1 MFDFAVNHTYNDNW
15 YIVTQIVHVIS
26 PLQLISAKKS
36 ALYVRELG
44 QHFADDICKCIFAW
58 DWKYFGSKFH
68 WSFFFF
74 MTAWVTIGW
83 STVHQPLPEPIMTY
97 FIDAYM
103 RQQVSMS

>member
-44 QHFADDICKCIFAW
+44 QHFADDICKCILHEIGNTLVRNFIEVFFSLW
-58 DWKYFGSKFH
+58 LLGS
-68 WSFFFF
+68 
-74 MTAWVTIGW
+74 ALVGVQ
-83 STVHQPLPEPIMTY
+83 STSHYLNQ
-97 FIDAYM
+97 
-103 RQQVSMS
+103 